1 MIKVVG
7 LVLHPRRDCGSAV
20 DTIVNWAAERG
31 VTVLGLP
38 DEITRIACS
47 AVPVPAEEM
56 VERAGLLVSLGG
68 DGTMLRTM
76 RLVEGRKTPVLGVNV
91 GRLGFLAE
99 VDLPDLGEALSAI
112 DEHRYTVESRT
123 AVRTTLPAS
132 GQNAGTQNAGT
143 QNAATQNAGTQGAG
157 EHNAG
162 KYSTGEHST
171 GEHSTGEHST
181 GEHSTGE
188 HSTGEQ
194 SGGREVSAFN
204 DVALVRVPGHGL
216 AAVGIRVEGRSF
228 VNYAAD
234 AVIVSTPTG
243 STAYSFSAGGPIVS
257 PNVEALIV
265 SAAAAHSS
273 FNRSLVLDTTE
284 QLALD
289 VLPTSGRL
297 AIEVDGIIEGYAE
310 PGSRLEIR
318 PVPAAAQ
325 VIRFGRTSFYERARR
340 KLRVEGSAQVGS
352 ADPADAV
359 VVDSFERQRYEV
371 LLGGEVAGVLHY
383 RRHGD
388 RVELL
393 HTEVDQAFSGR
404 GLAGRL
410 ATAALDDAR
419 SRSTPVVAT
428 CPFVIGYLER
438 HPEHT
443 DIVTGPDAAQAGPEA
458 AQAGPDAAHRA

>member
-1 MIKVVG
+1 MGMVKVVG

-20 DTIVNWAAERG
+20 DAIVNWATERG

-38 DEITRIACS
+38 DEITRISCN
-47 AVPVPAEEM
+47 AVSVPAEEM

-99 VDLPDLGEALSAI
+99 VDLPDLKDALSAI
-112 DEHRYTVESRT
+112 DEHRYTVEPRT
-123 AVRTTLPAS
+123 AVRTVLPD
-132 GQNAGTQNAGT
+132 
-143 QNAATQNAGTQGAG
+143 
-157 EHNAG
+157 
-162 KYSTGEHST
+162 
-171 GEHSTGEHST
+171 
-181 GEHSTGE
+181 
-188 HSTGEQ
+188 
-194 SGGREVSAFN
+194 GREVTAFN
-204 DVALVRVPGHGL
+204 DIALVRVPGQGL
-216 AAVGIRVEGRSF
+216 AAVGIRVEQRSF

-234 AVIVSTPTG
+234 AVLVSTPTG

-257 PNVEALIV
+257 PTVQGLIV

-273 FNRSLVLDTTE
+273 FNRSLVLDTSE
-284 QLALD
+284 HLALE

-310 PGSRLEIR
+310 PGACLDIQ
-318 PVPAAAQ
+318 PLPGAAQ

-340 KLRVEGSAQVGS
+340 KLRVEGSAQVGT
-352 ADPADAV
+352 ANAADAA
-359 VVDSFERQRYEV
+359 VVDNFEQHRYEV
-371 LLGGEVAGVLHY
+371 LLGGEVAGMLHY
-383 RRHGD
+383 RRQSD
-388 RVELL
+388 RIELL

-410 ATAALDDAR
+410 AAAALADAR

-428 CPFVIGYLER
+428 CPFVAGYLER
-438 HPEHT
+438 HPE
-443 DIVTGPDAAQAGPEA
+443 PES
-458 AQAGPDAAHRA
+458 

>member
-20 DTIVNWAAERG
+20 DTIVSWAASRG

-38 DEITRIACS
+38 DEIDRIDCS
-47 AVPVPAEEM
+47 AEAVSVEEM
-56 VERAGLLVSLGG
+56 VDRAGLLVSLGG

-99 VDLPDLGEALSAI
+99 VDLPELKDALSAI
-112 DEHRYTVESRT
+112 DDHRYTVETRT
-123 AVRTTLPAS
+123 AVRTTLPD
-132 GQNAGTQNAGT
+132 
-143 QNAATQNAGTQGAG
+143 
-157 EHNAG
+157 
-162 KYSTGEHST
+162 
-171 GEHSTGEHST
+171 
-181 GEHSTGE
+181 
-188 HSTGEQ
+188 
-194 SGGREVSAFN
+194 GRSVTAFN
-204 DVALVRVPGHGL
+204 DIALVRVPGHGL
-216 AAVGIRVEGRSF
+216 AAVGIRVEGRRF

-234 AVIVSTPTG
+234 AVLVSTPTG

-257 PNVEALIV
+257 PNVEGLIV

-273 FNRSLVLDTTE
+273 FNRSLVLDTSE
-284 QLALD
+284 HLCLD
-289 VLPTSGRL
+289 VLSTSGRL

-310 PGSRLEIR
+310 PGAAIEIE
-318 PVPAAAQ
+318 PLPAAAQ
-325 VIRFGRTSFYERARR
+325 VIRFGTTSFYERARR
-340 KLRVEGSAQVGS
+340 KLRVEGSAQAGDWN
-352 ADPADAV
+352 AEDAI
-359 VVDSFERQRYEV
+359 VVDSFERDRYEI

-410 ATAALDDAR
+410 AAAALADAR
-419 SRSTPVVAT
+419 SRSTPVTAT
-428 CPFVIGYLER
+428 CPFVAGYLER
-438 HPEHT
+438 HPEEI
-443 DIVTGPDAAQAGPEA
+443 DVE
-458 AQAGPDAAHRA
+458 